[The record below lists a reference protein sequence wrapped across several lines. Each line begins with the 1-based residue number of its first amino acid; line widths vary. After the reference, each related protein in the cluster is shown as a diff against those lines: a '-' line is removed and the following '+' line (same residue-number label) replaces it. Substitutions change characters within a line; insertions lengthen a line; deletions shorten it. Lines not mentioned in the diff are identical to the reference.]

1 MRSIVITGVSRGLG
15 AALFDEFYAAG
26 DRILALGRRFTPT
39 QHQAERSEPHRV
51 RLRQTDLAHPAA
63 LPAAAELGS
72 FVHDATEVVL
82 IHNAGVLEPVG
93 AIGALAP
100 DQIQY
105 AMTVNVTS
113 PMVLTNA
120 MIGTGV
126 VGPATAIG
134 TPAASVSGT
143 AARLTVLFIS
153 SGAAHSTLGGWSVY
167 SAAKRAGETFFEA
180 LAAQHADDPRVSVVN
195 VQPGVIDTDMQATVR
210 RYASQQVY
218 FPDGPRFVAAHERGQ
233 LPKAS
238 DVARQIIDQ
247 YLSAPIMNYGS

>member
-15 AALFDEFYAAG
+15 AALFDEFHAAG
-26 DRILALGRRFTPT
+26 DRILALGRRFTPA
-39 QHQAERSEPHRV
+39 QHQAERSEPQRV
-51 RLRQTDLAHPAA
+51 RLRLTDLAHPSA
-63 LPAAAELGS
+63 LPGAAELGS
-72 FVHDATEVVL
+72 FVHDASQVVL
-82 IHNAGVLEPVG
+82 VHNAGVLEPVG

-105 AMTVNVTS
+105 AMTVNVIS

-134 TPAASVSGT
+134 TPASAVSGT

-153 SGAAHSTLGGWSVY
+153 SGAAHATLGGWSVY

-180 LAAQHADDPRVSVVN
+180 LAAQHADDPRVRVVN

-210 RYASQQVY
+210 RYAGQHVY
-218 FPDGPRFVAAHERGQ
+218 FPDGARFVAAHERGQ
-233 LPKAS
+233 LPRAS
-238 DVARQIIDQ
+238 EVARQIIGQ
-247 YLSAPIMNYGS
+247 HLSAPIMN